1 MKLTL
6 RGDGEARGWPQY
18 LFWGRMRTST
28 VALIV
33 AFFAVWWL
41 YATYAPPPVVAP
53 TNQPGQVVPPGY
65 VPDPE
70 YTWVPR
76 TNVQETTRTTP
87 TTTTTTTTTTETTP
101 DDSATTTT
109 TPDDGLPTTVVDPD
123 GPGPIPPSTVSSSPT
138 TTTGQTP
145 TTLPTTPTTT
155 VPGPLAPLR

>member
-6 RGDGEARGWPQY
+6 RHDGENRGWPQY

-41 YATYAPPPVVAP
+41 YLTYAPPPVVAP

-87 TTTTTTTTTTETTP
+87 TTTTTTTTETTP

-138 TTTGQTP
+138 TTPGQAP